1 MIIGIQGG
9 KGSFSESATKQF
21 IERQK
26 LDRFELSYLITSEKV
41 LTAVENG
48 QIDYGI
54 FAIENSR
61 GGVVLESIKALAAH
75 RCRIIDMF
83 HIRVEQNLL
92 TASPNVKINDIIA
105 IHSHRQ
111 ALRQCREY
119 LADHFWSCSLIEED
133 DTAEAARRLKEGQLP
148 PTAAV
153 IANKSCV
160 ELYNLT
166 LFAENIHDLKNNLTL
181 FLAVAQLEN

>member
-9 KGSFSESATKQF
+9 RGSFSEQAAKQF

-26 LDRFELSYLITSEKV
+26 LKHFELSYLITSENV
-41 LTAVENG
+41 LAAVEDG
-48 QIDYGI
+48 KVDYGI

-61 GGVVLESIKALAAH
+61 GGVVLESIKALAVH
-75 RCRIIDMF
+75 RCRIVDMF

-92 TASPNVKINDIIA
+92 TVSPDIKINDITE

-119 LADHFWSCSLIEED
+119 LADYFWSCSLVEED
-133 DTAEAARRLKEGQLP
+133 DTAEAARRLKEGKIAK
-148 PTAAV
+148 TAAV
-153 IANKSCV
+153 IANRDCAK
-160 ELYNLT
+160 LYGLT

-181 FLAVAQLEN
+181 FLAVTRLEK